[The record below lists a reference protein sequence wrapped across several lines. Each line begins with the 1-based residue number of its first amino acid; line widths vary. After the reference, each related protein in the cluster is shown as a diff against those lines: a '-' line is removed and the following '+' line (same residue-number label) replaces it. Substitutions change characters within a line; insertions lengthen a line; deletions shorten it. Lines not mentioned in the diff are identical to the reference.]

1 VHTIH
6 PLEDPRWGHLVRV
19 HPAASIF
26 HTHGWL
32 QALQRTYD
40 YEPVALTTSPPETPL
55 ANAVVFCRIRSWLTG
70 RRVVSLPFADH
81 CDLLSRN
88 AAESGDLIAAVREML
103 DEGWQYVEIRPT
115 VSGQLDAAGLTKSA
129 AFRLHMLDLR
139 PSLDELYR
147 RTHPSGIQ
155 RKLRKAEREGLQCED
170 GRSPALL
177 RAFYSLLV
185 STRRRHGVP
194 PPPIEWFANLIEAF
208 GEAATIRVA
217 SKDGRAI
224 GSIMTLQHR
233 GVLTYK
239 YGCSDASVHNL
250 GAMPFLFWRAI
261 THAKSLGLHSFD
273 LGRTD
278 LPNAGLIAF
287 KERLGAVASDL
298 TYFRD
303 GRGSSGGAGHVSR
316 LQRQVVT
323 RLPAPLL
330 VMAGR
335 MLYRH
340 MG

>member
-1 VHTIH
+1 
-6 PLEDPRWGHLVRV
+6 
-19 HPAASIF
+19 
-26 HTHGWL
+26 
-32 QALQRTYD
+32 
-40 YEPVALTTSPPETPL
+40 
-55 ANAVVFCRIRSWLTG
+55 
-70 RRVVSLPFADH
+70 
-81 CDLLSRN
+81 
-88 AAESGDLIAAVREML
+88 
-103 DEGWQYVEIRPT
+103 
-115 VSGQLDAAGLTKSA
+115 
-129 AFRLHMLDLR
+129 
-139 PSLDELYR
+139 
-147 RTHPSGIQ
+147 
-155 RKLRKAEREGLQCED
+155 
-170 GRSPALL
+170 
-177 RAFYSLLV
+177 
-185 STRRRHGVP
+185 
-194 PPPIEWFANLIEAF
+194 
-208 GEAATIRVA
+208 
-217 SKDGRAI
+217 
-224 GSIMTLQHR
+224 
-233 GVLTYK
+233 
-239 YGCSDASVHNL
+239 VHNL